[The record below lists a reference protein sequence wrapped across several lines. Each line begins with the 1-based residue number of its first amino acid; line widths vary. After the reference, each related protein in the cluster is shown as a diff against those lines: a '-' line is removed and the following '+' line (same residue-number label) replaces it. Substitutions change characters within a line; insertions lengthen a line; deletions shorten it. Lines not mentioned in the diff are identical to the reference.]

1 MTDLTNYELARIN
14 MIKQQVRT
22 WSVTDENVIRVLSSV
37 RREDFV
43 PLAHHALAFS
53 DLRIPLLSPA
63 EEALQNG
70 HCMLEPKSEAR
81 VLSDVRPQPG
91 DKVLEVGAGSGYMAA
106 LLAAQAQRVITL
118 ELHPQLVEMARGN
131 LQKAGVTNVEV
142 RQADGSKGLAGEG
155 PFDVI
160 VLSGSVAEVPAAL
173 LSQLKIGGRLS
184 AIVGFDPVM
193 RATVVTRTG
202 DTTYVTSEPWDTL
215 APRLQR
221 FAEPSRFHF

>member
-1 MTDLTNYELARIN
+1 MTDLTNYDLARIN

-22 WSVTDENVIRVLSSV
+22 WSVTDENVVRLLSSV
-37 RREDFV
+37 PRENFV

-63 EEALQNG
+63 EEALANG
-70 HCMLEPKSEAR
+70 HCMLEPKVEAR
-81 VLSDVRPQPG
+81 VLNDVRPQPG

-106 LLAAQAQRVITL
+106 LLAAGAQRVITL
-118 ELHPQLVEMARGN
+118 ELNLQLAEMARTN

-142 RQADGSKGLAGEG
+142 RQADGSKGLPGEA

-193 RATVVTRTG
+193 RATVITRTG
-202 DTTYVTSEPWDTL
+202 ETTYVTSEPWDTL